1 MRVCRV
7 AFCNPS
13 LYFSSMPIESNLTS
27 LHDLANLP
35 GCPLKVPNFSL
46 LCLFGTDLPKTWRR
60 LGRGGFKK
68 WSQKDDVAV
77 KSQESSHNSDPVW
90 PCQPPAISPPV
101 SWARTW
107 AVGIHTAGRTWSKTQ
122 VHKYT
127 VFITSTS
134 IIYSK

>member
-46 LCLFGTDLPKTWRR
+46 LCLFGTDLPKRTRR

-68 WSQKDDVAV
+68 WSQKEMMRATWHSRVKKAV
-77 KSQESSHNSDPVW
+77 TTLIPFGVVNH
-90 PCQPPAISPPV
+90 
-101 SWARTW
+101 
-107 AVGIHTAGRTWSKTQ
+107 
-122 VHKYT
+122 
-127 VFITSTS
+127 
-134 IIYSK
+134 